1 MTVPDSPMTAR
12 FLTAEEKPMALERVR
27 ANQQG
32 QRVRE
37 FKKYHVIEALTDPLV
52 SGAVYG
58 HCKWPLLMNPLCR
71 PGSTPSLPPSSPSLT
86 VE

>member
-1 MTVPDSPMTAR
+1 MTAR

-37 FKKYHVIEALTDPLV
+37 FKKYQVIEALADPLV
-52 SGAVYG
+52 SDTVYE
-58 HCKWPLLMNPLCR
+58 H
-71 PGSTPSLPPSSPSLT
+71 
-86 VE
+86 